1 MVEAG
6 MSNGEKLNQTKSSS
20 QTKNRGRPKKANAKN
35 VRVSFRV
42 DWQTYK
48 RLLEMAGGRR
58 RLSGFIRKALGVE

>member
-1 MVEAG
+1 MAEG
-6 MSNGEKLNQTKSSS
+6 RLLKRENSSL
-20 QTKNRGRPKKANAKN
+20 TKNRGRPKKANAKN

-48 RLLEMAGGRR
+48 MLLEQAGGKR